1 MSDVVSDIKARLS
14 IEDVVSSYVQLKKA
28 GRSYKGLCPFHSE
41 KTPSFIVSPEKQI
54 AYCFGCHKGGDIF
67 KFIEEVEGVEFPEA
81 VKILADRAGIKT
93 DFGRLNKKY
102 KEGEKT
108 IKDYLLEL
116 HDETSKYFEENLF
129 DKSEESKEVLK
140 YLEKR
145 GIKEETIKEF
155 RIGFAKDDFEGLYN
169 HLTKRGFK
177 KDVLVKSGL
186 FSSKDVGFS
195 SLYDKFRARLMF
207 PIFDQMG
214 RVIAFGGRALKPDQN
229 PKYLNSPDTPLY
241 SKGKV
246 LFGLSHAKKSMKEND
261 KVIVVEGYF
270 DLISLYQAGICNVVA
285 SSGTALTPDQV
296 VLIKRFTKNI
306 VACFDTD
313 DAGIEATKRA
323 YEVAQGQEI
332 DMKTL
337 KMPVGFKD
345 PADFM
350 LESLLEGK
358 DEFLKIVNDAEEFI
372 EFYSELLSQ
381 KNDIKSLEGRRKFLD
396 EIIPLLKVVKSSV
409 RMDYFVRIVA
419 EVLDT
424 KEKFVYDEITN
435 FKVLRGL
442 AKSEDREDGFKKGK
456 IDAGG
461 VLIGIFLEYPKFF
474 EFAKDLNE
482 NDFEDDLKD
491 IYIELSDQYNSSRS
505 LEDGKWDLSKG
516 KMASVSEK
524 ISFLSLFA
532 QNYYEEFSEEAIGIE
547 IEKLIDKIIKNR
559 RLHQRLQLEKELKEA
574 DKTGDIE
581 KKKNLLEEFKKAI
594 TS

>member
-1 MSDVVSDIKARLS
+1 MSDVISDIKARLS

-67 KFIEEVEGVEFPEA
+67 KFIEEAEGVEFPEA
-81 VKILADRAGIKT
+81 VKILADKAGIKT
-93 DFGRLNKKY
+93 DFERLNKKY
-102 KEGEKT
+102 KAGEKT
-108 IKDYLLEL
+108 VKDYLLDV
-116 HDETSKYFEENLF
+116 HDEASKYFEESLF
-129 DKSEESKEVLK
+129 DKGEESREVLK

-169 HLTKRGFK
+169 HLTKKGFK

-186 FSSKDVGFS
+186 FSSKDVGSS

-246 LFGLSHAKKSMKEND
+246 LFGLSHAKKAMKEND

-270 DLISLYQAGICNVVA
+270 DLISLYQVGICNVVA

-296 VLIKRFTKNI
+296 ALIKRFTKNI

-350 LESLLEGK
+350 LESEASGK
-358 DEFLKIVNDAEEFI
+358 DDFLKMVDEASEFI
-372 EFYSELLSQ
+372 EFYANLLVQ

-409 RMDYFVRIVA
+409 RMDYFVRVVA

-424 KEKFVYDEITN
+424 KEKFVYDEIAN
-435 FKVLRGL
+435 FKVLRGPT
-442 AKSEDREDGFKKGK
+442 KSEDKEDEAKKGK
-456 IDAGG
+456 IDAGS

-474 EFAKDLNE
+474 EFAKNLNKD
-482 NDFEDDLKD
+482 DFGNDLKD
-491 IYIELSDQYNSSRS
+491 IYIELSDQYNSLRS
-505 LEDGKWDLSKG
+505 LVNGKWDLDSE
-516 KMASVSEK
+516 KMVSVSEK
-524 ISFLSLFA
+524 VSFLSLFA
-532 QNYYEEFSEEAIGIE
+532 QSYYEEFSEEAIE
-547 IEKLIDKIIKNR
+547 VEVEKLIDKIIKNR
-559 RLHQRLQLEKELKEA
+559 RLHQRLQLEKALKEA
-574 DKTGDIE
+574 DKVGDTE
-581 KKKNLLEEFKKAI
+581 KKKNILEEFNKVI
-594 TS
+594 SF